1 MESLKVN
8 ELVKDGE
15 RYVSKRVRLS
25 DRSVA
30 IIRETNEGWKLF
42 TGSGTPDEKE
52 YTFDTLAELLSTFSL
67 YTYSD

>member
-1 MESLKVN
+1 MDSLKVN

-30 IIRETNEGWKLF
+30 IIRETGEGWTLF
-42 TGSGTPDEKE
+42 ANSGTPDEKE
-52 YTFDTLAELLSTFSL
+52 YNYETLEDVFKDFSL
-67 YTYSD
+67 YTYSE